1 MARERPAA
9 ARAAFCSLGVMMVLS
24 GCALV
29 GPPYSETH
37 PTAAQSARRGV
48 IQQPN
53 GVQSGVPA
61 SSPAQAVP
69 AAPGAPAEV
78 PVPAPQYQLGPA
90 TAALVTSAGL
100 QERAGN
106 YGLAA
111 ETLER
116 AVSIEPRNPLVWIA
130 LARESLAA
138 GNSAQSY
145 GMARK
150 ALYLASGDAAAEASA
165 WGQIAA
171 ALRAEGHNQAALA
184 AEHKAALLSV
194 Q

>member
-1 MARERPAA
+1 MIRGRSAA
-9 ARAAFCSLGVMMVLS
+9 ARAALCSLGAAMVLS

-29 GPPYSETH
+29 GPPYSATH
-37 PTAAQSARRGV
+37 QTAARSARRGV

-53 GVQSGVPA
+53 GMQSGVPVA
-61 SSPAQAVP
+61 PPAQAATAAP
-69 AAPGAPAEV
+69 AAGSLAP
-78 PVPAPQYQLGPA
+78 PPPPQYQLGPA
-90 TAALVTSAGL
+90 AEALVTSADV
-100 QERAGN
+100 QERAGH
-106 YGLAA
+106 YGVAA

-138 GNSAQSY
+138 GNPAQAY

-150 ALYLASGDAAAEASA
+150 ALYLASGDPLAEASA